1 MEFIRGLYNL
11 KPEHRGCVSTIGN
24 FDGVHLG
31 HQRVLRQVKLKAIM
45 QGLPAVVILFEP
57 QPLEYFAKNQAPRR
71 ITRLREK
78 LHLLEQHGIDRV
90 LCLRFDAKLLG
101 LSAHDFIQ
109 QLLVSGLA
117 VSHFVVGDDF
127 RFGQGRTG
135 NYALLQAQGFKHGFN
150 VENTETCEL
159 DGERVSST
167 RIRNALEMHNLAAV
181 RRFIGRPYTVTGKV
195 AYGQQLGRK
204 LGAPTANI
212 RLQKPRPALQ
222 GVYATLV
229 HGLSQSAIP
238 SIANI
243 GYRPTLAGVQPQL
256 EVHLFDF
263 SAGLYGKTISVEICQ
278 FIRSEQK
285 FDGLAQLQAQIELDM
300 QTVKEF
306 FGCGIPKDLID

>member
-11 KPEHRGCVSTIGN
+11 KPEHRGCVATIGT

-31 HQRVLRQVKLKAIM
+31 HQRVLRQVKLKALM
-45 QGLPAVVILFEP
+45 QGLPAVVVLFEP
-57 QPLEYFAKNQAPRR
+57 QPLEYFAKDQAPRR

-78 LHLLEQHGIDRV
+78 LLLLEQHGIDRV
-90 LCLRFDAKLLG
+90 LCLRFDAKLLS
-101 LSAHDFIQ
+101 LSPHDFIQ

-127 RFGQGRTG
+127 RFGKGRMG
-135 NYALLQAQGFKHGFN
+135 NYGLLQSEGLIHGFD
-150 VENTETCEL
+150 VENTQTCEL

-167 RIRNALEMHNLAAV
+167 RIRNALEVHDLAAV
-181 RRFIGRPYTVTGKV
+181 RRFIGRPFIVTGKV

-204 LGAPTANI
+204 LGVPTANI

-229 HGLSQSAIP
+229 HGLLDKPIASV
-238 SIANI
+238 ANI
-243 GYRPTLAGVQPQL
+243 GYRPTLVGVQPQL

-263 SAGLYGKTISVEICQ
+263 SDDFYGKTISVEICQ
-278 FIRSEQK
+278 FIRSEKK
-285 FDGLAQLQAQIELDM
+285 FEGLTQLQTQIKLDM
-300 QTVKEF
+300 QTAKDF
-306 FGCGIPKDLID
+306 FAVASQ

>member
-11 KPEHRGCVSTIGN
+11 KPEHRGCVATIGN

-45 QGLPAVVILFEP
+45 QGLPAVVVLFEP
-57 QPLEYFAKNQAPRR
+57 QPLEYFAKDQAPRR

-78 LHLLEQHGIDRV
+78 LRLLERHGVDRV
-90 LCLRFDAKLLG
+90 LCLRFDAKLLS
-101 LSAHDFIQ
+101 LNARDFIQ

-127 RFGQGRTG
+127 RFGQGRMG
-135 NYALLQAQGFKHGFN
+135 NYALLQTEGLNHGFD

-167 RIRNALEMHNLAAV
+167 RIRNALEAHDLKAV
-181 RRFIGRPYTVTGKV
+181 RRFLGRPFTVTGKV

-204 LGAPTANI
+204 LGVPTANI

-229 HGLSQSAIP
+229 HGLVDQPIASV
-238 SIANI
+238 ANI

-263 SAGLYGKTISVEICQ
+263 SGDFYGKTITVEICQ
-278 FIRSEQK
+278 FIRSEKK

-300 QTVKEF
+300 QTAKDF
-306 FGCGIPKDLID
+306 FAVASQ

>member
-11 KPEHRGCVSTIGN
+11 KPEHRGCVATIGN

-31 HQRVLRQVKLKAIM
+31 HQRVLRQVKLKALM
-45 QGLPAVVILFEP
+45 QGLPAVVVLFEP
-57 QPLEYFAKNQAPRR
+57 QPLEYFAKDQAPRR

-78 LHLLEQHGIDRV
+78 LLLLEQHGIDRV
-90 LCLRFDAKLLG
+90 LCLRFDAKLLS
-101 LSAHDFIQ
+101 LSPHDFIQ

-127 RFGQGRTG
+127 RFGKGRMG
-135 NYALLQAQGFKHGFN
+135 NYGLLQSEGLIHGFDA
-150 VENTETCEL
+150 ENTQTCEF

-167 RIRNALEMHNLAAV
+167 RIRNALEVHDLAAV
-181 RRFIGRPYTVTGKV
+181 RRFIGRPFIVTGKV

-204 LGAPTANI
+204 LGVPTANI

-229 HGLSQSAIP
+229 HGLLDKPIASV
-238 SIANI
+238 ANI
-243 GYRPTLAGVQPQL
+243 GYRPTLVGVQPQL

-263 SAGLYGKTISVEICQ
+263 IDDFYGKTISVEICQ
-278 FIRSEQK
+278 FIRSEKK
-285 FDGLAQLQAQIELDM
+285 FEGLTQLQTQIKLDM
-300 QTVKEF
+300 QTAKDF
-306 FGCGIPKDLID
+306 FAVASQ

>member
-11 KPEHRGCVSTIGN
+11 KPEHRGCVATIGN

-31 HQRVLRQVKLKAIM
+31 HQRVLRQVKLKALM
-45 QGLPAVVILFEP
+45 QGLPAVVVLFEP
-57 QPLEYFAKNQAPRR
+57 QPLEYFAKDQAPRR

-78 LHLLEQHGIDRV
+78 LLLLEQHGIDRV
-90 LCLRFDAKLLG
+90 LCLRFDAKLLS
-101 LSAHDFIQ
+101 LSPHDFIQ

-127 RFGQGRTG
+127 RFGKGRMG
-135 NYALLQAQGFKHGFN
+135 NYGLLQSEGLIHGFDA
-150 VENTETCEL
+150 ENTQTCEF

-167 RIRNALEMHNLAAV
+167 RIRNALEVHDLAAV
-181 RRFIGRPYTVTGKV
+181 RRFIGRPFIVTGKV

-204 LGAPTANI
+204 LGVPTANI

-229 HGLSQSAIP
+229 HGLLDKPIASV
-238 SIANI
+238 ANI
-243 GYRPTLAGVQPQL
+243 GYRPTLVGVQPQL

-263 SAGLYGKTISVEICQ
+263 SDDFYGKTISVEICQ
-278 FIRSEQK
+278 FIRSEKK
-285 FDGLAQLQAQIELDM
+285 FEGLTQLQTQIKLDM
-300 QTVKEF
+300 QTAKDF
-306 FGCGIPKDLID
+306 FAVASQ

>member
-11 KPEHRGCVSTIGN
+11 KPEHRGCVATIGN

-31 HQRVLRQVKLKAIM
+31 HQRVLRQVKLQAIM

-57 QPLEYFAKNQAPRR
+57 QPLEFFAKDQGPRR

-78 LHLLEQHGIDRV
+78 LRLLEEHGIDRV
-90 LCLRFDAKLLG
+90 LCLRFDARLLA
-101 LSAHDFIQ
+101 LTANDFID

-135 NYALLQAQGFKHGFN
+135 DFALLQEAGAQHQFE
-150 VENTETCEL
+150 VQNTETCEL

-167 RIRNALEMHNLAAV
+167 RIRSALDEYDLAAV
-181 RRFIGRPYTVTGKV
+181 ERFIGRPFTISGKV

-204 LGAPTANI
+204 LGVPTANI

-222 GVYATLV
+222 GVYATWV
-229 HGLSQSAIP
+229 HGLLDQPIA

-243 GYRPTLAGVQPQL
+243 GYRPTVAGVQPQL

-263 SAGLYGKTISVEICQ
+263 SGDIYGKNISVEVCE
-278 FIRSEQK
+278 FIRTEQK
-285 FDGLAQLQAQIELDM
+285 FDGLEQLQAQIKKDM
-300 QTVKEF
+300 QVARDF
-306 FGCGIPKDLID
+306 FALPAAV

>member
-11 KPEHRGCVSTIGN
+11 KPEHRGCVATIGN
-24 FDGVHLG
+24 FDGVHVG

-57 QPLEYFAKNQAPRR
+57 QPLEYFAKDQAPRR

-78 LHLLEQHGIDRV
+78 LRLLEKHGIDRV
-90 LCLRFDAKLLG
+90 LCLRFNTKLLS

-127 RFGQGRTG
+127 RFGQGRAG
-135 NYALLQAQGFKHGFN
+135 NYALLQAEGFVHGFD
-150 VENTETCEL
+150 VENTQTCEL

-167 RIRNALEMHNLAAV
+167 RIRNALEVHDLAAV
-181 RRFIGRPYTVTGKV
+181 RRFIGRPFTVTGKV
-195 AYGQQLGRK
+195 AHGQKLGRK
-204 LGAPTANI
+204 LGVPTANI

-229 HGLSQSAIP
+229 HGVSDQPINSV
-238 SIANI
+238 ANI
-243 GYRPTLAGVQPQL
+243 GYRPTVAGVQPQL

-263 SAGLYGKTISVEICQ
+263 SGDLYGKTISVEICQ
-278 FIRSEQK
+278 FIRNEQK
-285 FDGLAQLQAQIELDM
+285 FSGLAQLQAQIELDM
-300 QTVKEF
+300 QTAKDF
-306 FGCGIPKDLID
+306 FAVASQ

>member
-11 KPEHRGCVSTIGN
+11 KPEHRGCVATIGN

-31 HQRVLRQVKLKAIM
+31 HQRVLRQVKLKALM
-45 QGLPAVVILFEP
+45 QGLPAVVVLFEP
-57 QPLEYFAKNQAPRR
+57 QPLEYFAKDQAPRR

-78 LHLLEQHGIDRV
+78 LLLLEQHGIDRV
-90 LCLRFDAKLLG
+90 LCLRFDAKLLS
-101 LSAHDFIQ
+101 LSPHDFIQ

-127 RFGQGRTG
+127 RFGKGRMG
-135 NYALLQAQGFKHGFN
+135 NYGLLQSEGLIHGFDA
-150 VENTETCEL
+150 ENTQTCEL

-167 RIRNALEMHNLAAV
+167 RIRNALEVHDLAAV
-181 RRFIGRPYTVTGKV
+181 RRFIGRPFIVTGKV

-204 LGAPTANI
+204 LGVPTANI

-229 HGLSQSAIP
+229 HGLLDKPIASV
-238 SIANI
+238 ANI
-243 GYRPTLAGVQPQL
+243 GYRPTLVGVQPQL

-263 SAGLYGKTISVEICQ
+263 SDDFYGKTISVEICQ
-278 FIRSEQK
+278 FIRSEKK
-285 FDGLAQLQAQIELDM
+285 FEGLTQLQTQIKLDM
-300 QTVKEF
+300 QTAKDF
-306 FGCGIPKDLID
+306 FAVASQ

>member
-11 KPEHRGCVSTIGN
+11 KPEHRGCVATIGN

-57 QPLEYFAKNQAPRR
+57 QPLEYFAKDQAPRR

-78 LHLLEQHGIDRV
+78 LWLLEQHGIDRV

-127 RFGQGRTG
+127 RFGQGRMG
-135 NYALLQAQGFKHGFN
+135 NYALLQTEGLNHGFD

-167 RIRNALEMHNLAAV
+167 RIRNALEAHDLKAV
-181 RRFIGRPYTVTGKV
+181 RRFLGRPFTVTGKV

-204 LGAPTANI
+204 LGVPTANI

-222 GVYATLV
+222 GVYSTLV
-229 HGLSQSAIP
+229 HGLVDHPIASV
-238 SIANI
+238 ANI

-263 SAGLYGKTISVEICQ
+263 SGDFYGKTITVEICQ
-278 FIRSEQK
+278 FIRSEKK

-300 QTVKEF
+300 QTAKDF
-306 FGCGIPKDLID
+306 FAVASQ

>member
-1 MEFIRGLYNL
+1 
-11 KPEHRGCVSTIGN
+11 
-24 FDGVHLG
+24 
-31 HQRVLRQVKLKAIM
+31 VLRQVKLKAIM

-57 QPLEYFAKNQAPRR
+57 QPLEYFAKDQAPRR

-78 LHLLEQHGIDRV
+78 LRLLEKYGIDRV
-90 LCLRFDAKLLG
+90 LCLCFDAKLLS

-109 QLLVSGLA
+109 QLLVRGLA

-127 RFGQGRTG
+127 RFGQGRVG
-135 NYALLQAQGFKHGFN
+135 NYGLLQTEGLKHDFD

-167 RIRNALEMHNLAAV
+167 RIRNALEVHDLAAV
-181 RRFIGRPYTVTGKV
+181 RRFIGRPFTVTGKV
-195 AYGQQLGRK
+195 AHGQQLGRK

-229 HGLSQSAIP
+229 HGVLGQP
-238 SIANI
+238 IASVAKI
-243 GYRPTLAGVQPQL
+243 GYRPTVAGVQPQL

-263 SAGLYGKTISVEICQ
+263 SGDIYGKTITVEICQ

-285 FDGLAQLQAQIELDM
+285 FDGLAQLQAQIALDM
-300 QTVKEF
+300 QTAKDYLAAVY
-306 FGCGIPKDLID
+306 PKT

>member
-11 KPEHRGCVSTIGN
+11 KPEHRGCVATIGN

-31 HQRVLRQVKLKAIM
+31 HQRVLRQVKLKALM
-45 QGLPAVVILFEP
+45 QGLPAVVVLFEP
-57 QPLEYFAKNQAPRR
+57 QPLEYFAKDQAPRR

-78 LHLLEQHGIDRV
+78 LLLLEQHGIDRV
-90 LCLRFDAKLLG
+90 LCLRFDAKLLS
-101 LSAHDFIQ
+101 LSPHDFIQ

-127 RFGQGRTG
+127 RFGKGRMG
-135 NYALLQAQGFKHGFN
+135 NYGLLQSEGLIHGFD
-150 VENTETCEL
+150 VENTQTCEL

-167 RIRNALEMHNLAAV
+167 RIRNALEVHDLAAV
-181 RRFIGRPYTVTGKV
+181 RRFIGRPFIVTGKV

-204 LGAPTANI
+204 LGVPTANI

-229 HGLSQSAIP
+229 HGLLDKPIASV
-238 SIANI
+238 ANI
-243 GYRPTLAGVQPQL
+243 GYRPTLVGVQPQL

-263 SAGLYGKTISVEICQ
+263 SNDFYGKTISVEICQ
-278 FIRSEQK
+278 FIRSEKK
-285 FDGLAQLQAQIELDM
+285 FEGLTQLQTQIKLDM
-300 QTVKEF
+300 QTA
-306 FGCGIPKDLID
+306 KDFLLWHPNRFN

>member
-11 KPEHRGCVSTIGN
+11 KPEHRGCVATIGN

-45 QGLPAVVILFEP
+45 QGLPAVVVLFEP
-57 QPLEYFAKNQAPRR
+57 QPLEYFANDQAPRR

-78 LHLLEQHGIDRV
+78 LCLLEQHGIDRV
-90 LCLRFDAKLLG
+90 LCLRFDAKLLS

-135 NYALLQAQGFKHGFN
+135 NYALLQTEGLNHGFA

-167 RIRNALEMHNLAAV
+167 RIRNALEIHDLKAV
-181 RRFIGRPYTVTGKV
+181 RRFIGRPFTVTGKV

-204 LGAPTANI
+204 LGVPTANI

-229 HGLSQSAIP
+229 HGLSDHPVTSAV
-238 SIANI
+238 S
-243 GYRPTLAGVQPQL
+243 YTHLTLPTNR
-256 EVHLFDF
+256 EV
-263 SAGLYGKTISVEICQ
+263 
-278 FIRSEQK
+278 
-285 FDGLAQLQAQIELDM
+285 
-300 QTVKEF
+300 
-306 FGCGIPKDLID
+306 

>member
-11 KPEHRGCVSTIGN
+11 KPEHRGCVATIGN
-24 FDGVHLG
+24 FDGVHVG
-31 HQRVLRQVKLKAIM
+31 HQRVLRQVKLKAIV

-57 QPLEYFAKNQAPRR
+57 QPLEYFAKDQAPRR

-78 LHLLEQHGIDRV
+78 LRLLEKHGIDRV
-90 LCLRFDAKLLG
+90 LCLRFDAKLLS

-135 NYALLQAQGFKHGFN
+135 NYALLQTEGLIHGFD
-150 VENTETCEL
+150 VENTQTCEL
-159 DGERVSST
+159 DGQRVSST
-167 RIRNALEMHNLAAV
+167 RIRNALEVHDLAAV
-181 RRFIGRPYTVTGKV
+181 RRFIGRPFTVTGKV

-204 LGAPTANI
+204 LGVPTANI

-229 HGLSQSAIP
+229 HGVLDSPMASV
-238 SIANI
+238 ANI
-243 GYRPTLAGVQPQL
+243 GYRPTVAGVQPQL
-256 EVHLFDF
+256 EAHLFDF
-263 SAGLYGKTISVEICQ
+263 SGDLYGKTITVEICQ

-300 QTVKEF
+300 QTAKDF
-306 FGCGIPKDLID
+306 FAAVSQ

>member
-11 KPEHRGCVSTIGN
+11 KPEHRGCVATIGN

-31 HQRVLRQVKLKAIM
+31 HQRVLRQVKLKALM
-45 QGLPAVVILFEP
+45 QGLPAVVVLFEP
-57 QPLEYFAKNQAPRR
+57 QPLEYFAKDQAPRR

-78 LHLLEQHGIDRV
+78 LLLLEQHGIDRV
-90 LCLRFDAKLLG
+90 LCLRFDAKLLS
-101 LSAHDFIQ
+101 LSPHDFIQ

-127 RFGQGRTG
+127 RFGKGRMG
-135 NYALLQAQGFKHGFN
+135 NYGLLQSEGLIHGFDA
-150 VENTETCEL
+150 ENTQTCEF

-167 RIRNALEMHNLAAV
+167 RIRNALEVHDLAAV
-181 RRFIGRPYTVTGKV
+181 RRFIGRPFIVTGKV

-204 LGAPTANI
+204 LGVPTANI

-229 HGLSQSAIP
+229 HGLLDKPIASV
-238 SIANI
+238 ANI
-243 GYRPTLAGVQPQL
+243 GYRPTLVGVQPQL

-263 SAGLYGKTISVEICQ
+263 SDNFYGKTISVEICQ
-278 FIRSEQK
+278 FIRSEKK
-285 FDGLAQLQAQIELDM
+285 FEGLTQLQTQIKLDM
-300 QTVKEF
+300 QTAKDF
-306 FGCGIPKDLID
+306 FAVASQ

>member
-11 KPEHRGCVSTIGN
+11 KPEHRGCVATIGN

-31 HQRVLRQVKLKAIM
+31 HQRVLRQVKLKALM
-45 QGLPAVVILFEP
+45 QGLPAVVVLFEP
-57 QPLEYFAKNQAPRR
+57 QPLEYFAKDQAPRR

-78 LHLLEQHGIDRV
+78 LLLLEQHGIDRV
-90 LCLRFDAKLLG
+90 LCLRFDAKLLS
-101 LSAHDFIQ
+101 LSPHDFIQ

-127 RFGQGRTG
+127 RFGKGRMG
-135 NYALLQAQGFKHGFN
+135 NYGLLQSEGLIHGFD
-150 VENTETCEL
+150 VENTQTCEL

-167 RIRNALEMHNLAAV
+167 RIRNALEVHDLAAV
-181 RRFIGRPYTVTGKV
+181 RRFIGRPFIVTGKV

-204 LGAPTANI
+204 LGVPTANI

-229 HGLSQSAIP
+229 HGLLDKPIASV
-238 SIANI
+238 ANI
-243 GYRPTLAGVQPQL
+243 GYRPTLVGVQPQL

-263 SAGLYGKTISVEICQ
+263 SNDFYGKTISVEICQ
-278 FIRSEQK
+278 FIRSEKK
-285 FDGLAQLQAQIELDM
+285 FEGLTQLQTQIKLDM
-300 QTVKEF
+300 QTAKDF
-306 FGCGIPKDLID
+306 FAVASQ

>member
-11 KPEHRGCVSTIGN
+11 KPEHRGCVATIGN
-24 FDGVHLG
+24 FDGVHVG
-31 HQRVLRQVKLKAIM
+31 HQRVLRQVKLKAIV

-57 QPLEYFAKNQAPRR
+57 QPLEYFAKDQAPRR

-78 LHLLEQHGIDRV
+78 LRLLEKHGIDRV
-90 LCLRFDAKLLG
+90 LCLRFDAKLLS
-101 LSAHDFIQ
+101 LSAHDFIK

-135 NYALLQAQGFKHGFN
+135 NYALLQTEGLIHGFD
-150 VENTETCEL
+150 VENTQTCEL
-159 DGERVSST
+159 DGQRVSST
-167 RIRNALEMHNLAAV
+167 RIRNALEVHDLAAV
-181 RRFIGRPYTVTGKV
+181 RRFIGRPFTVTGKV

-204 LGAPTANI
+204 LGVPTANI

-229 HGLSQSAIP
+229 HGVLDSPMASV
-238 SIANI
+238 ANI
-243 GYRPTLAGVQPQL
+243 GYRPTVAGVQPQL
-256 EVHLFDF
+256 EAHLFDF
-263 SAGLYGKTISVEICQ
+263 SGDLYGKTITVEICQ

-300 QTVKEF
+300 QTAKDF
-306 FGCGIPKDLID
+306 FAAVSQ

>member
-11 KPEHRGCVSTIGN
+11 KPEHRGCVATIGN

-31 HQRVLRQVKLKAIM
+31 HQRVLRQVKLKALM
-45 QGLPAVVILFEP
+45 QGLPAVVVLFEP
-57 QPLEYFAKNQAPRR
+57 QPLEYFAKDQAPRR

-78 LHLLEQHGIDRV
+78 LLLLEQHGIDRV
-90 LCLRFDAKLLG
+90 LCLRFDAKLLS
-101 LSAHDFIQ
+101 LSPHDFIQ

-127 RFGQGRTG
+127 RFGKGRMG
-135 NYALLQAQGFKHGFN
+135 NYGLLQSEGLIHGFD
-150 VENTETCEL
+150 VENTQTCEL

-167 RIRNALEMHNLAAV
+167 RIRNALEVHDLAAV
-181 RRFIGRPYTVTGKV
+181 RRFIGRPFIVTGKV

-204 LGAPTANI
+204 LGVPTANI

-229 HGLSQSAIP
+229 HGLLDKPIASV
-238 SIANI
+238 ANI
-243 GYRPTLAGVQPQL
+243 GYRPTLVGVQPQL

-263 SAGLYGKTISVEICQ
+263 SDDFYGKTISVEICQ
-278 FIRSEQK
+278 FIRSEKK
-285 FDGLAQLQAQIELDM
+285 FEGLTQLQTQIKLDM
-300 QTVKEF
+300 QTAKDF
-306 FGCGIPKDLID
+306 FAVAYQ

>member
-11 KPEHRGCVSTIGN
+11 KPEHRGCVATIGN

-45 QGLPAVVILFEP
+45 QGLPAVVVLFEP
-57 QPLEYFAKNQAPRR
+57 QPLEYFAKDQAPRR

-78 LHLLEQHGIDRV
+78 LLLLEQHGIDRV
-90 LCLRFDAKLLG
+90 LCLRFDAKLLS

-117 VSHFVVGDDF
+117 VNHFVVGDDF
-127 RFGQGRTG
+127 RFGKGRMG
-135 NYALLQAQGFKHGFN
+135 NYGLLQSEGMTHGFD

-167 RIRNALEMHNLAAV
+167 RIRNALEVHDLEAV
-181 RRFIGRPYTVTGKV
+181 RRFIGRAFIVTGKV

-204 LGAPTANI
+204 LVVPTANI

-229 HGLSQSAIP
+229 HGLLELPIASV
-238 SIANI
+238 ANI

-256 EVHLFDF
+256 EVHLFDYSGDF
-263 SAGLYGKTISVEICQ
+263 YGKTISVEICQ

-285 FDGLAQLQAQIELDM
+285 FDGLAQLQAQIKQDM
-300 QTVKEF
+300 RTAKDF
-306 FGCGIPKDLID
+306 FAVVSQ

>member
-11 KPEHRGCVSTIGN
+11 KPKHRGCVATIGN
-24 FDGVHLG
+24 FDGVHVG
-31 HQRVLRQVKLKAIM
+31 HQRVLRQVKLKAIL
-45 QGLPAVVILFEP
+45 QGLPAAVILFEP
-57 QPLEYFAKNQAPRR
+57 QPLEYFAKDQAPRR

-78 LHLLEQHGIDRV
+78 LRLLEQYGIDQV
-90 LCLRFDAKLLG
+90 LCLRFDTKLLS

-135 NYALLQAQGFKHGFN
+135 NFALLQAQGLKHSFD
-150 VENTETCEL
+150 VENTQTCEL

-167 RIRNALEMHNLAAV
+167 RIRNALEVHDLEAV
-181 RRFIGRPYTVTGKV
+181 RRFIGRPFMVTGKV

-204 LGAPTANI
+204 LGVPTANI

-229 HGLSQSAIP
+229 HGLLDHPVISV
-238 SIANI
+238 ANI
-243 GYRPTLAGVQPQL
+243 GYRPTVAGVQPQL

-263 SAGLYGKTISVEICQ
+263 SGDFYGKTISVEICQ

-285 FDGLAQLQAQIELDM
+285 FDGLAQLQIQIGLDM
-300 QTVKEF
+300 QTAKDF
-306 FGCGIPKDLID
+306 FAAAPSTP

>member
-11 KPEHRGCVSTIGN
+11 KPEHRGCVATIGN

-31 HQRVLRQVKLKAIM
+31 HQRVLRQVKLKAIT

-57 QPLEYFAKNQAPRR
+57 QPLEYFAKHQAPLR

-78 LHLLEQHGIDRV
+78 LRLLEQHGIDRV
-90 LCLRFDAKLLG
+90 LCLRFDAKLLS

-127 RFGQGRTG
+127 RFGQGRRG
-135 NYALLQAQGFKHGFN
+135 DYALLQTEGLNHGFE
-150 VENTETCEL
+150 VENTQTCQL

-167 RIRNALEMHNLAAV
+167 RIRNALEGHDLNAV
-181 RRFIGRPYTVTGKV
+181 KRFIGCSFTITGKV

-204 LGAPTANI
+204 LGVPTANI

-229 HGLSQSAIP
+229 YGLRDEPMASV
-238 SIANI
+238 ANI
-243 GYRPTLAGVQPQL
+243 GYRPTVAGVQPQL

-263 SAGLYGKTISVEICQ
+263 SGDIYGKTITVEICQ

-285 FDGLAQLQAQIELDM
+285 FDGLEQLQTQIQHDI
-300 QTVKEF
+300 QTAKDF
-306 FGCGIPKDLID
+306 FAVTH

>member
-11 KPEHRGCVSTIGN
+11 KPEHRGCVATIGN
-24 FDGVHLG
+24 FDGVHVG
-31 HQRVLRQVKLKAIM
+31 HQRVLRQVKLKAIL

-57 QPLEYFAKNQAPRR
+57 QPLEYFAKDQAPRR

-78 LHLLEQHGIDRV
+78 LRLLEQYGIDRV
-90 LCLRFDAKLLG
+90 LCLRFDAKLLS

-127 RFGQGRTG
+127 RFGQGRVG
-135 NYALLQAQGFKHGFN
+135 NYRLLQTEGLKHGFD

-167 RIRNALEMHNLAAV
+167 RIRNALEVHDLVAV
-181 RRFIGRPYTVTGKV
+181 RRFIGRAFTVTGKV

-229 HGLSQSAIP
+229 HGVSSQPIASV
-238 SIANI
+238 ANI
-243 GYRPTLAGVQPQL
+243 GYRPTVAGVQPQL

-263 SAGLYGKTISVEICQ
+263 NGDIYGNTITVEICQ

-285 FDGLAQLQAQIELDM
+285 FDGLAQLQAQIGLDM
-300 QTVKEF
+300 QTAKDYLAAAF
-306 FGCGIPKDLID
+306 PKI

>member
-11 KPEHRGCVSTIGN
+11 KPEHRGCVATIGN

-57 QPLEYFAKNQAPRR
+57 QPLEYFAKDQAPRR

-78 LHLLEQHGIDRV
+78 LWLLEQHGIDRV

-135 NYALLQAQGFKHGFN
+135 NYALLQTEGLNHGFD
-150 VENTETCEL
+150 VESTETCEL

-167 RIRNALEMHNLAAV
+167 RIRNALEVHDLEAV
-181 RRFIGRPYTVTGKV
+181 RRFIGRAFIVTGKV
-195 AYGQQLGRK
+195 AYGQRLGRK
-204 LGAPTANI
+204 LGVPTANI

-229 HGLSQSAIP
+229 HGLLDQPIT

-243 GYRPTLAGVQPQL
+243 GYRPTVAGVQPQL
-256 EVHLFDF
+256 EVHLFNFNGD
-263 SAGLYGKTISVEICQ
+263 LYGKTISVEICQ
-278 FIRSEQK
+278 YIRSEQK

-300 QTVKEF
+300 QTAKDF
-306 FGCGIPKDLID
+306 FAVASQ

>member
-11 KPEHRGCVSTIGN
+11 KPKHRGCVATIGN
-24 FDGVHLG
+24 FDGVHVG
-31 HQRVLRQVKLKAIM
+31 HQRVLRQVKLKAIL
-45 QGLPAVVILFEP
+45 QGLPAAVILFEP
-57 QPLEYFAKNQAPRR
+57 QPLEYFAKDQAPRR

-78 LHLLEQHGIDRV
+78 LRLLEQYGIDQV
-90 LCLRFDAKLLG
+90 LCLRFDTKLLS

-135 NYALLQAQGFKHGFN
+135 NFALLQAQGLKHSFD
-150 VENTETCEL
+150 VENTQTCEL

-167 RIRNALEMHNLAAV
+167 RIRNALEVHDLEAV
-181 RRFIGRPYTVTGKV
+181 RRFIGRPFTVTGKV

-204 LGAPTANI
+204 LGVPTANI

-229 HGLSQSAIP
+229 HGLSDHPVTSV
-238 SIANI
+238 ANI
-243 GYRPTLAGVQPQL
+243 GYRPTAAGVQPQL

-263 SAGLYGKTISVEICQ
+263 SGDFYGKTISVEICQ

-285 FDGLAQLQAQIELDM
+285 FDGLAQLQIQIGLDM
-300 QTVKEF
+300 QTAKDF
-306 FGCGIPKDLID
+306 FAAAPSTP

>member
-11 KPEHRGCVSTIGN
+11 KPEHRGCVATIGN

-31 HQRVLRQVKLKAIM
+31 HQRVLRQVKLKALM
-45 QGLPAVVILFEP
+45 QGLPAVVVLFEP
-57 QPLEYFAKNQAPRR
+57 QPLEYFAKDQAPRR

-78 LHLLEQHGIDRV
+78 LLLLEQHGIDRV
-90 LCLRFDAKLLG
+90 LCLRFDAKLLS
-101 LSAHDFIQ
+101 LSPHDFIQ

-127 RFGQGRTG
+127 RFGKGRMG
-135 NYALLQAQGFKHGFN
+135 NYGLLQSEGLIHGFD
-150 VENTETCEL
+150 VENTQTCEL

-167 RIRNALEMHNLAAV
+167 RIRNALEVHDLAAV
-181 RRFIGRPYTVTGKV
+181 RRFIGRPFIVTGKV

-204 LGAPTANI
+204 LGVPTANI

-229 HGLSQSAIP
+229 HGLLDKPIASV
-238 SIANI
+238 ANI
-243 GYRPTLAGVQPQL
+243 GYRPTLVGVQPQL

-263 SAGLYGKTISVEICQ
+263 SDDFYGKTISVEICQ
-278 FIRSEQK
+278 FIRSEKK
-285 FDGLAQLQAQIELDM
+285 FEGLTQLQTQIKLDM
-300 QTVKEF
+300 QTAKDF
-306 FGCGIPKDLID
+306 FAVASQ

>member
-11 KPEHRGCVSTIGN
+11 KPKHRGCVATIGN
-24 FDGVHLG
+24 FDGVHVG
-31 HQRVLRQVKLKAIM
+31 HQRVLRQVKLKAIL
-45 QGLPAVVILFEP
+45 QGLPAAVILFEP
-57 QPLEYFAKNQAPRR
+57 QPLEYFAKDQAPRR

-78 LHLLEQHGIDRV
+78 LRLLEQYGIDQV
-90 LCLRFDAKLLG
+90 LCLRFDTKLLS

-135 NYALLQAQGFKHGFN
+135 NFALLQAQGLKHSFD
-150 VENTETCEL
+150 VENTQTCEL

-167 RIRNALEMHNLAAV
+167 RIRNALEVHDLEAV
-181 RRFIGRPYTVTGKV
+181 RRFIGRPFMVTGKV

-204 LGAPTANI
+204 LGVPTANI

-229 HGLSQSAIP
+229 HGLLDHP
-238 SIANI
+238 VTGVANI
-243 GYRPTLAGVQPQL
+243 GYRPTVAGVQPQL

-263 SAGLYGKTISVEICQ
+263 SGDFYGKTISVEICQ

-285 FDGLAQLQAQIELDM
+285 FDGLAQLQIQIGLDM
-300 QTVKEF
+300 QTAKDF
-306 FGCGIPKDLID
+306 FAAAPSTP

>member
-11 KPEHRGCVSTIGN
+11 KPEHRGCVATIGN

-31 HQRVLRQVKLKAIM
+31 HQRVLRQVKLKALM
-45 QGLPAVVILFEP
+45 QGLPAVVVLFEP
-57 QPLEYFAKNQAPRR
+57 QPLEYFAKDQAPRR

-78 LHLLEQHGIDRV
+78 LLLLEQHGIDRV
-90 LCLRFDAKLLG
+90 LCLRFDAKLLS
-101 LSAHDFIQ
+101 LSPHDFIQ

-127 RFGQGRTG
+127 RFGKGRMG
-135 NYALLQAQGFKHGFN
+135 HYGLLQSEGLIHGFD
-150 VENTETCEL
+150 VENTQTCEL

-167 RIRNALEMHNLAAV
+167 RIRNALEVHDLAAV
-181 RRFIGRPYTVTGKV
+181 RRFIGRPFIVTGKV

-204 LGAPTANI
+204 LGVPTANI

-229 HGLSQSAIP
+229 HGLLDKPIASV
-238 SIANI
+238 ANI
-243 GYRPTLAGVQPQL
+243 GYRPTLVGVQPQL

-263 SAGLYGKTISVEICQ
+263 SDDFYGKTISVEICQ
-278 FIRSEQK
+278 FIRSEKK
-285 FDGLAQLQAQIELDM
+285 FEGLTQLQTQIKLDM
-300 QTVKEF
+300 QTAKDF
-306 FGCGIPKDLID
+306 FAVASQ

>member
-11 KPEHRGCVSTIGN
+11 KPEHRGCVATIGN
-24 FDGVHLG
+24 FDGVHVG
-31 HQRVLRQVKLKAIM
+31 HQRVLRQVKLKAIV

-57 QPLEYFAKNQAPRR
+57 QPLEYFAKDQAPRR

-78 LHLLEQHGIDRV
+78 LRLLEKHGIDRV
-90 LCLRFDAKLLG
+90 LCLRFDAKLLS

-135 NYALLQAQGFKHGFN
+135 NYALLQTEGLIHGFE
-150 VENTETCEL
+150 VENTQTCEL
-159 DGERVSST
+159 DGQRVSST
-167 RIRNALEMHNLAAV
+167 RIRNALEVHDLAAV
-181 RRFIGRPYTVTGKV
+181 RRFIGRPFTVTGKV

-204 LGAPTANI
+204 LGVPTANI

-229 HGLSQSAIP
+229 HGVLDSPMASV
-238 SIANI
+238 ANI
-243 GYRPTLAGVQPQL
+243 GYRPTVAGVQPQL
-256 EVHLFDF
+256 EAHLFDF
-263 SAGLYGKTISVEICQ
+263 SGDLYGKTITVEICQ

-300 QTVKEF
+300 QTAKDF
-306 FGCGIPKDLID
+306 FAAVSQ

>member
-11 KPEHRGCVSTIGN
+11 KPEHRGCVATIGN

-31 HQRVLRQVKLKAIM
+31 HQRVLRQVKLKALM
-45 QGLPAVVILFEP
+45 QGLPAVVVLFEP
-57 QPLEYFAKNQAPRR
+57 QPLEYFAKDQAPRR

-78 LHLLEQHGIDRV
+78 LLLLEQHGIDRV
-90 LCLRFDAKLLG
+90 LCLRFDAKLLS
-101 LSAHDFIQ
+101 LSPHDFIQ

-127 RFGQGRTG
+127 RFGKGRMG
-135 NYALLQAQGFKHGFN
+135 NYGLLQSEGLIHGFD
-150 VENTETCEL
+150 VENTQTCEL

-167 RIRNALEMHNLAAV
+167 RIRNALEVHDLAAV
-181 RRFIGRPYTVTGKV
+181 RRFIGRPFIVTGKV

-204 LGAPTANI
+204 LDVPTANI

-229 HGLSQSAIP
+229 HGLLDKPIASV
-238 SIANI
+238 ANI
-243 GYRPTLAGVQPQL
+243 GYRPTLVGVQPQL

-263 SAGLYGKTISVEICQ
+263 SDDFYGKTISVEICQ
-278 FIRSEQK
+278 FIRSEKK
-285 FDGLAQLQAQIELDM
+285 FEGLTQLQTQIKLDM
-300 QTVKEF
+300 QTAKDF
-306 FGCGIPKDLID
+306 FAVASQ

>member
-11 KPEHRGCVSTIGN
+11 KPEHRGCVATIGN

-31 HQRVLRQVKLKAIM
+31 HQRVLRQVKLKALM
-45 QGLPAVVILFEP
+45 QGLPAVVVLFEP
-57 QPLEYFAKNQAPRR
+57 QPLEYFAKDQAPRR

-78 LHLLEQHGIDRV
+78 LLLLEQHGIDRV
-90 LCLRFDAKLLG
+90 LCLRFDAKLLS
-101 LSAHDFIQ
+101 LSPHDFIQ

-127 RFGQGRTG
+127 RFGKGRMG
-135 NYALLQAQGFKHGFN
+135 NYGLLQSEGLIHGFD
-150 VENTETCEL
+150 VENTQTCEL

-167 RIRNALEMHNLAAV
+167 RIRNALEVHDLAAV
-181 RRFIGRPYTVTGKV
+181 RRFIGRPFIVTGKV

-204 LGAPTANI
+204 LGVPTANI

-229 HGLSQSAIP
+229 HGLLDKPIASV
-238 SIANI
+238 ANI
-243 GYRPTLAGVQPQL
+243 GYRPTLVGVQPQL

-263 SAGLYGKTISVEICQ
+263 SDDFYGKTISVEICQ
-278 FIRSEQK
+278 FIRSEKK
-285 FDGLAQLQAQIELDM
+285 FEGLTQLQTQIKLDM
-300 QTVKEF
+300 QTAKNF
-306 FGCGIPKDLID
+306 FAVASQ